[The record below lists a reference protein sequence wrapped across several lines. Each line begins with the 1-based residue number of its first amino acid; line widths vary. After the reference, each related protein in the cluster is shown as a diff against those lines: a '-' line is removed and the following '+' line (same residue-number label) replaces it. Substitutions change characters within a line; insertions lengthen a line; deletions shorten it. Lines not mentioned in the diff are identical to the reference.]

1 MIWPRD
7 TVCCAHTCPAVLS
20 NSDSIPGLG
29 RSRGEGKNTCSSI
42 LALRIPHRGAWG
54 ATVYGV
60 AKSQT
65 WLSDWITKTTSVHR
79 TLPKNVEPAFECVG
93 PRGKRFFEESHLH
106 ENLNHLKS
114 VCKHHSGDPISGIL
128 WMKSHKGASE
138 TVLLGGHPLDTRA
151 SHGPQPWAWAP
162 ELLMCS
168 TPKG

>member
-1 MIWPRD
+1 MPPC
-7 TVCCAHTCPAVLS
+7 TVHTHVQLCCLTQIQSLDWEDPLEKGRTP
-20 NSDSIPGLG
+20 IPVFLP
-29 RSRGEGKNTCSSI
+29 
-42 LALRIPHRGAWG
+42 RIPHRGAWG

-79 TLPKNVEPAFECVG
+79 TLPKKVEPAFECVG
-93 PRGKRFFEESHLH
+93 PRGKRFFEESHLPK
-106 ENLNHLKS
+106 NLNHLTS

-168 TPKG
+168 NPIG